1 MTDYSPT
8 PYGGFKLINSSS
20 FAIRNLTSEEQDN
33 TEEVFT
39 SNDQHNTIFVK
50 LWKLAI
56 GESNQKMAKSTSE
69 EIPTIMVPKKQ
80 FLKLYKC
87 IYLAFYKIKP
97 ELIPKFLEETS

>member
-1 MTDYSPT
+1 
-8 PYGGFKLINSSS
+8 
-20 FAIRNLTSEEQDN
+20 
-33 TEEVFT
+33 
-39 SNDQHNTIFVK
+39 
-50 LWKLAI
+50 LAI
-56 GESNQKMAKSTSE
+56 EESNQKMAKSTSE